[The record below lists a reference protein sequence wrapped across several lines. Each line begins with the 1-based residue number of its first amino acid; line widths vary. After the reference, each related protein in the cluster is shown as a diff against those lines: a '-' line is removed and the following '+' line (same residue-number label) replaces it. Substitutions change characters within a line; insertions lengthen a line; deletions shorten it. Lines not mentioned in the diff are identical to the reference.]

1 MNNSF
6 LTIASFFDPRF
17 QRMIE
22 SDDLKLIRD
31 ELEKVVRSCEL
42 KTAGIK
48 PEEKITKIKHEKSL
62 PLLSLFSNI
71 SPAAKMTAPKNRF
84 DIDFRRYNEEAC
96 LEIQLCPLEWWFET
110 ESSYPALKPLV
121 RKYFCVPAFVS
132 NFHRLPLNEQEE
144 LESKYDHIENNAN
157 DKLLWLHLNKLR
169 QGLSRV
175 ES

>member
-1 MNNSF
+1 MA
-6 LTIASFFDPRF
+6 IASFLDPRF

-22 SDDLKLIRD
+22 SEDLKLIHD
-31 ELEKVVRSCEL
+31 ELEKVAKSSEV
-42 KTAGIK
+42 KTTSDTNTDERVSK
-48 PEEKITKIKHEKSL
+48 VKIEKSR

-71 SPAAKMTAPKNRF
+71 TTPTKMTAPKNRF

-110 ESSYPALKPLV
+110 ESSYPSLKSLV

-144 LESKYDHIENNAN
+144 LESKYDHIENNVN
-157 DKLLWLHLNKLR
+157 EKLLWLHLNKLR
-169 QGLSRV
+169 QGFSD
-175 ES
+175 S